1 MLSLPLK
8 VLFGSDGDYLAW
20 ALGGWSADPNDRT
33 HTWIE
38 GHVAK
43 LRLPLDAATNNR
55 ILIVEV
61 IPHEK
66 REQDLFVFLNGSFA
80 AFWNIKYPTEVTS
93 SIDDDLFK
101 AGNNVFAFVAPR
113 AVRPADLREAGDA
126 RTLGCAFK
134 SLALLEA

>member
-1 MLSLPLK
+1 LK
-8 VLFGSDGDYLAW
+8 VLFGSDGDYLPW
-20 ALGGWSADPNDRT
+20 GLGGWSADPDDRT

-38 GHVAK
+38 GYVAK
-43 LRLPLDAATNNR
+43 LRLPLDAANNNR
-55 ILIVEV
+55 LLIVEV
-61 IPHEK
+61 IPHEM

-80 AFWNIKYPTEVTS
+80 AFWNIKFPTEATS
-93 SIDDDLFK
+93 SIDGDLFK

-113 AVRPADLREAGDA
+113 AVRPADLTEGRDA